1 MTDPLAPSPDA
12 STVPPEAVRRVHL
25 GENAAAP
32 VVVEVTRGTMVE
44 SLHRVSIAVVDS
56 DGKAVHALGAID
68 RPIYG
73 RSAIK
78 PLQALQVIETGA
90 ADAFELGAD
99 EITLCC
105 ASHKGEAMHTDR
117 VAAWLGRLGLS
128 VDDLECGPQI
138 PYHDGSAHAMLARG
152 ETPGRAH
159 NNCSGKHSGM
169 LTSVM
174 HMGETVKGYLSP
186 DHPVQQRC
194 VAIVEEMAGESFADT
209 ARGID
214 GCGIPVFGSSIRSLA
229 YAMARLADPKGMSD
243 TRKAACGRII
253 ASCAEFPLLI
263 SGTGSFNS
271 AVLAETGTRVLL
283 KGGAEGVYTAA
294 IPELGLGV
302 CLKADDGAGRGAEA
316 AMLWTLQ
323 QLGVVDEAMTAR
335 IEATASPV
343 VRNWAGTF
351 VGTIRPSADLAF

>member
-1 MTDPLAPSPDA
+1 MSDTLAPPSDA

-56 DGKAVHALGAID
+56 DGKTVHALGPID

-90 ADAFELGAD
+90 ADAFALGAD

-138 PYHDGSAHAMLARG
+138 PYHEGSAHAMLARG

-169 LTSVM
+169 LTSVV
-174 HMGETVKGYLSP
+174 HRGETVKGYLSP
-186 DHPVQQRC
+186 TTRYSSAVSRSWRRWRGRASPIPRAASTAAAFRC
-194 VAIVEEMAGESFADT
+194 SALPPSRSPTRWRGWRTPRGCPMTGRRR
-209 ARGID
+209 ARG
-214 GCGIPVFGSSIRSLA
+214 SSRRARSSL
-229 YAMARLADPKGMSD
+229 
-243 TRKAACGRII
+243 C
-253 ASCAEFPLLI
+253 
-263 SGTGSFNS
+263 
-271 AVLAETGTRVLL
+271 
-283 KGGAEGVYTAA
+283 
-294 IPELGLGV
+294 
-302 CLKADDGAGRGAEA
+302 
-316 AMLWTLQ
+316 
-323 QLGVVDEAMTAR
+323 
-335 IEATASPV
+335 
-343 VRNWAGTF
+343 
-351 VGTIRPSADLAF
+351 